1 MCIIRNTFAGNVRI
15 DSRQQGILYS
25 LREKEAFFIV
35 FKNMK
40 NLFSESL
47 SGRNL
52 IIAIAS
58 FLVLLTALGIL
69 FFEGSKHTVAIT
81 LNGKPEIVKTH
92 ADTIKELLDE
102 LDVPLRSQDYLYPK
116 ANKKVNENLNVV
128 WKQANM
134 VHIVKDNEKK
144 TIWTTASTVAEFLK
158 EQNIV
163 LKEQDQISPKPQAAI
178 RDKMN
183 IKLNIAY
190 HLTFLDGGKEK
201 QVWTTSATVADFL
214 TQQGIKLNEL
224 DRVEPSLTETIAEN
238 GVVNVIRV
246 EKVTDVVEEP
256 VQFAVVTKKDD
267 SLEKGQEKVISPGK
281 HGRVA
286 KQYEVVLENGKEVSR
301 KLMTEQNI
309 LTKKDKVVAVG
320 TKDLALQ
327 VSRGAEETGKEFYV
341 TATAYT
347 AYCNG
352 CSGRTA
358 TGLNLRANPNMKVIA
373 VDPRVIPLG
382 TKVYVEGYGY
392 AVAADTGGAIK
403 GNIIDLLMPSK
414 AEAYRWGR
422 KKVKIKIL
430 Q

>member
-1 MCIIRNTFAGNVRI
+1 
-15 DSRQQGILYS
+15 
-25 LREKEAFFIV
+25 
-35 FKNMK
+35 MK

-58 FLVLLTALGIL
+58 FLVLLTTLGIL
-69 FFEGSKHTVAIT
+69 LFEGSKNAVAIT

-92 ADTIKELLDE
+92 ADTITELLDE
-102 LDVPLRSQDYLYPK
+102 LDVPLHSQDYLYPK
-116 ANKKVNENLNVV
+116 ANEKVKDQLKVV

-134 VHIVKDNEKK
+134 VHIVKDNEEK
-144 TIWTTASTVAEFLK
+144 TIWTTAGTVAELLK

-163 LKEQDQISPKPQAAI
+163 LKEQDQITPKPQAAI
-178 RDKMN
+178 QNKMN
-183 IKLNIAY
+183 ITLKIAF
-190 HLTFLDGGKEK
+190 HLTYVDGGKE
-201 QVWTTSATVADFL
+201 QQAWTTSATVANFL

-224 DRVEPSLTETIAEN
+224 DRVEPALTETISKN
-238 GVVNVIRV
+238 GVVSVIRV

-256 VQFAVVTKKDD
+256 VQFAVVTKKDE
-267 SLEKGQEKVISPGK
+267 SLEKGQEKIISTGK
-281 HGRVA
+281 QGRVS
-286 KQYEVVLENGKEVSR
+286 KQYEVVLENGQEVSR
-301 KLMTEQNI
+301 KLMTEQNV
-309 LTKKDKVVAVG
+309 LKKQDKVVAVG
-320 TKDLALQ
+320 TKDLAMQ
-327 VSRGAEETGKEFYV
+327 VSRGEVETGKEFYV
-341 TATAYT
+341 EATAYT

-358 TGLNLRANPNMKVIA
+358 TGLDVRANPNMKVIA

-382 TKVYVEGYGY
+382 TKVYVDGYGY

-403 GNIIDLLMPSK
+403 GYIIDLLMPSK